1 MSKKEGGSSLFG
13 ILRIALPLALGVMV
27 VVFLFFPDT
36 FQSANDS
43 VRKILPSTNGLE
55 KGMLRYEELEQSK
68 IYTSLAEALQ
78 NPNEVRVLNLSKQRI
93 TEIPASIAKLKNLQF
108 LELQDNNIEYIAK
121 EIGSLPLLQEL
132 YLGKNRLTTLP
143 PEMGNLKNLRVLDLS
158 NNRLRE
164 IPQEVSYLGKLEE
177 IDLRQNQLLAIS
189 QKIKSN
195 YSLKILRL
203 SNNRLTKI
211 PEELTRLDS
220 LKFVDLSGNKSLEIR
235 GTFEMLG
242 KCVSLR
248 TLELND
254 QTLRIIP
261 KEIAE
266 LRNLKNLSLRNNKLP
281 ETERQ
286 NARNFLPNTVI
297 EF

>member
-158 NNRLRE
+158 MPTALISSTACCTPLRIG
-164 IPQEVSYLGKLEE
+164 IPKSAEPPVKGPIMPIFSVLPGAGAAAAAGDAAEDGAGAVLCAAAAV
-177 IDLRQNQLLAIS
+177 AIS
-189 QKIKSN
+189 AAMASAASRRK
-195 YSLKILRL
+195 
-203 SNNRLTKI
+203 T
-211 PEELTRLDS
+211 
-220 LKFVDLSGNKSLEIR
+220 GN
-235 GTFEMLG
+235 
-242 KCVSLR
+242 V
-248 TLELND
+248 
-254 QTLRIIP
+254 P
-261 KEIAE
+261 
-266 LRNLKNLSLRNNKLP
+266 NLKGVQIMLKVP
-281 ETERQ
+281 PGQ
-286 NARNFLPNTVI
+286 G
-297 EF
+297 